1 MKNYEQN
8 ELARHRIHL
17 QRVEEAPLADRQ
29 AARASYASATVD
41 HIEEAVGH
49 LLAGNFGF
57 GPYLA
62 AREEVLGFRRRN
74 GVAMLAMWAA
84 AYEWQCPA
92 AFARQAFRKWSPDK
106 QARVNEAIERLYW
119 EELETLE
126 DMAILLQRLDKGT
139 GIPGRGSDQWEAAKA
154 SGYARR
160 DANGNSKL
168 TRKGKLRLEDLKSRG
183 DLNI

>member
-17 QRVEEAPLADRQ
+17 QRVEGAPLAERQ
-29 AARASYASATVD
+29 AARASYAIATVD

-62 AREEVLGFRRRN
+62 AREEVLGFKRRN
-74 GVAMLAMWAA
+74 GAAMLAMWAA

-92 AFARQAFRKWSPDK
+92 AFARQAFRKWSPEK
-106 QARVNEAIERLYW
+106 QAEVTEAIERLYW

-139 GIPGRGSDQWEAAKA
+139 GIPGRGADQWEAAKA